1 MDIAQIGPNLTPI
14 LAIAILV
21 SAIKPFLERRMPI
34 ADPLHDATV
43 RALAIA
49 LGLLGMAM
57 DYVLHA
63 CAVTGSGIE
72 NALGDGLVA
81 GVGAIL
87 TYHLV
92 RSGVLSPAQEG

>member
-21 SAIKPFLERRMPI
+21 SAIKPFLERRVPI

-43 RALAIA
+43 RALAIG
-49 LGLLGMAM
+49 LGLLGMAT

-63 CAVTGSGIE
+63 HAVTGSGIE

-92 RSGVLSPAQEG
+92 RGGVLNAVQAG

>member
-49 LGLLGMAM
+49 LGLLGMAT

-63 CAVTGSGIE
+63 HAVTGSGIE

-92 RSGVLSPAQEG
+92 RGGVLSAAQVG

>member
-21 SAIKPFLERRMPI
+21 SAIKPFLERRVSP

-49 LGLLGMAM
+49 LGLLGMVA
-57 DYVLHA
+57 DYLLHGH
-63 CAVTGSGIE
+63 AVTGSGIE

-92 RSGVLSPAQEG
+92 RGGVLNAVQVG

>member
-1 MDIAQIGPNLTPI
+1 M
-14 LAIAILV
+14 
-21 SAIKPFLERRMPI
+21 
-34 ADPLHDATV
+34 AT
-43 RALAIA
+43 
-49 LGLLGMAM
+49 

-63 CAVTGSGIE
+63 HAVSGAGLE

-92 RSGVLSPAQEG
+92 RGGAPNAAQAG